1 VLVTASLDA
10 SSTRLGTA
18 FWNWNGEWEVANTDT
33 EQDIKERRIYRMCAI
48 GLMLGGWS
56 IGLINLMGWARF

>member
-1 VLVTASLDA
+1 MEN
-10 SSTRLGTA
+10 GT
-18 FWNWNGEWEVANTDT
+18 VANTDT
-33 EQDIKERRIYRMCAI
+33 EQDIKEREIYRMCAI